1 MDVVIKAI
9 WNCLVKVGKIVRKF
23 GLFVLM
29 NFETVVITTQPFLV
43 MWMIYML
50 LFQYASRGQVLAVIS
65 VYAVFILCVSN
76 IVDEIRKAR
85 SVSMIDKLPT
95 PQSRFTIKYSDR
107 IEIQKG
113 RIEELILYMDEL
125 EDYLERNG
133 LLDEKKNEEKN

>member
-9 WNCLVKVGKIVRKF
+9 WNCLVKVGKMARKF
-23 GLFVLM
+23 GLFILM
-29 NFETVVITTQPFLV
+29 NFEVIIITTQPFLV
-43 MWMIYML
+43 MWMIYTL

-65 VYAVFILCVSN
+65 VYAVFILCISN